1 MRSSHYNLPVD
12 RAAMEWARKAVL
24 VQDAAG
30 LSPSAL
36 IFLLRSYV
44 KDGGDAVRDAA
55 EQGLTRGL
63 ASAPPSDTCM
73 RLEWLRALLEA
84 AALSDD
90 ERLRDIVAQTLPAA
104 VDALEALVRRSY
116 EPGEGLIDAGCDEHM
131 RLGSALL
138 AAFDL
143 CGRLPYAM
151 LAEELVQHARRL
163 WWQDED
169 GAFAGGFAV
178 NCTALHV
185 LCSLAALH
193 ADADYR
199 KAAVLAPAASY
210 VDDARR
216 LAASLG
222 GHAGEHPQDAADFG
236 RALFEWFALEPN
248 LQ

>member
-1 MRSSHYNLPVD
+1 
-12 RAAMEWARKAVL
+12 MEWARKTVIAL
-24 VQDAAG
+24 DAAD
-30 LSPSAL
+30 LSPAAVM
-36 IFLLRSYV
+36 FLLRSYV
-44 KDGGDAVRDAA
+44 TDGGDAVRDAA

-63 ASAPPSDTCM
+63 ASAPPSDTCT
-73 RLEWLRALLEA
+73 RLEWLRTFREA
-84 AALSDD
+84 ASLSDE
-90 ERLRDIVAQTLPAA
+90 ERLRDVVAQTLPAA

-116 EPGEGLIDAGCDEHM
+116 EPGEGLMDADCDEHM
-131 RLGSALL
+131 QLGSALL

-163 WWQDED
+163 WWRDVN
-169 GAFAGGFAV
+169 GAFDAGFGV

-185 LCSLAALH
+185 LCGLAGLH

-199 KAAVLAPAASY
+199 RAAVVAPAASY

-216 LAASLG
+216 LAASLSG
-222 GHAGEHPQDAADFG
+222 RAGQHPQHAADFG
-236 RALFEWFALEPN
+236 RALLEWFALEPN